1 MTTTSAFPTAR
12 QRPQPQRPGPQQ
24 PGPQQASPARRW
36 RTPDKLRLAI
46 AASIVCSLLIGGFG
60 LWLGLRQAALLGGAA
75 ARTEQ
80 AITLLEVQTNL
91 TLANAT
97 TTNAFLVGGLEPSDL
112 RLAADESFQAG
123 ATALAASTGDADVA
137 DGSALARTSAEVATY
152 AGLIEQARAANRQG
166 FPVGAAYLDQATTL
180 LGEQV
185 LPVVDDAVV
194 ATTTAAAGNFNEA
207 RGMVWLTLVLLVP
220 LGALLA
226 IQVWL
231 SRVTRRR
238 FNVPFVVGTAVV
250 VLTGIFSVGT
260 LQGSGAQ
267 ADRVRSS
274 TYVQSLALGQALS
287 DAAQARSDEAFT
299 LIRRGSGAAFET
311 SFQDTIASA
320 RSHLDRGS
328 SAPGG
333 YVFSGLRGSLT
344 DWVDGHAQIREL
356 DDAGDWDAAVALA
369 TSRDDESPSA
379 LYQSFADDAGT
390 VLADLSSST
399 TSQLRTAGSAGVIA
413 AWLLAVAGVLCAWL
427 SARGLN
433 ARLQEY
439 Q

>member
-12 QRPQPQRPGPQQ
+12 QRPQPQS
-24 PGPQQASPARRW
+24 PGPQQATPARRW
-36 RTPDKLRLAI
+36 RTPDRLRLAI

-112 RLAADESFQAG
+112 RLAADESFLAG

-194 ATTTAAAGNFNEA
+194 ATTTAAAGNFNES

-220 LGALLA
+220 LGALVA

-238 FNVPFVVGTAVV
+238 FNVPFVVGTTVV
-250 VLTGIFSVGT
+250 VLAGIFSVGT

-320 RSHLDRGS
+320 RGHLERGRNAPMGSTSFGPLVS
-328 SAPGG
+328 SIAN
-333 YVFSGLRGSLT
+333 
-344 DWVDGHAQIREL
+344 WEEAHQQIREL
-356 DDAGDWDAAVALA
+356 DDAGDWDGAVALA
-369 TSRDDESPSA
+369 TSRDDDSPSA

-399 TSQLRTAGSAGVIA
+399 TSQLRTAGSAGVVA